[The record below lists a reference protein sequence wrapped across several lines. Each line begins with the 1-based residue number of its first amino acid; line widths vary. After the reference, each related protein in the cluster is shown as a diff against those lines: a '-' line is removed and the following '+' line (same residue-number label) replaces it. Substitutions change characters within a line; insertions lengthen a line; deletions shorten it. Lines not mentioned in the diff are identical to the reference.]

1 MDENR
6 ASGTYDCDKD
16 SGCADLKSYCYFLRK
31 IYKNKIKNGKEV
43 AELPF
48 C

>member
-1 MDENR
+1 
-6 ASGTYDCDKD
+6 
-16 SGCADLKSYCYFLRK
+16 LRK

-48 C
+48 CWEVIIVLILQWEGRANTADTHEG